1 MAATKKPK
9 PKPKPKPTEPKRKV
23 GRPTKR
29 TKEVEEA
36 IFRALR
42 SGVAYRSACHI
53 AGVTPNAVDEWR
65 RLDQDFCAAI
75 EKAKGNARARVA
87 ASMFD
92 RAVSANDTTA
102 AIWWMKCQD
111 PEFREP
117 RDKNIVVPLAKAIR
131 DQAGIAEAIFAIANQ
146 VLAGKVSPHALRD
159 VVTALGD
166 ASTLLERVDIETRL
180 AKIEQNLDAKE
191 PA

>member
-1 MAATKKPK
+1 MAAKRTKPK
-9 PKPKPKPTEPKRKV
+9 PKPAAAPRKV

-36 IFRALR
+36 LFRALQ
-42 SGVAYRSACHI
+42 SGVAIRSACYV
-53 AGVTPNAVDEWR
+53 AGVDPDTVLSWRKSDPSFSVAV
-65 RLDQDFCAAI
+65 
-75 EKAKGNARARVA
+75 EKAQSMARQRVA
-87 ASMFD
+87 AAMFE
-92 RAVSANDTTA
+92 RAVNGNDTTA
-102 AIWWMKCQD
+102 GIWWMKCQD

-131 DQAGIAEAIFAIANQ
+131 DQAGIAEAIFAVANQ

-166 ASTLLERVDIETRL
+166 ASTLLERVDLESRL
-180 AKIEQNLDAKE
+180 NKIEQRIDEDGKAS
-191 PA
+191 A

>member
-1 MAATKKPK
+1 MAAKRTKPK
-9 PKPKPKPTEPKRKV
+9 PKPKSAAAPRKV

-42 SGVAYRSACHI
+42 SGVAYRSACFI
-53 AGVTPNAVDEWR
+53 AGVTYDAVDDWR
-65 RLDQDFCAAI
+65 KKDDDFSAAI
-75 EKAKGNARARVA
+75 EKAKSNARARVA
-87 ASMFD
+87 AAMFE
-92 RAVSANDTTA
+92 RAVNGNDTTA
-102 AIWWMKCQD
+102 GIWWMKCQD

-131 DQAGIAEAIFAIANQ
+131 DQAGIAEAIFAVANQ

-166 ASTLLERVDIETRL
+166 ASTLLERVDLETRL